1 MPLGQSLFRSF
12 LHNTTGL
19 CPCITG
25 NTLSPQC
32 ALLSGGRQI
41 SGLQCRALPAAT
53 PGQCNCIAIADGC
66 CRNRRPSRRMRRST
80 AIPRACHA
88 PSFIACYRCYCSSRS
103 RWRWRM
109 GCRTGIAR
117 SNAMSCSKRAV
128 SRTHRRCRSS
138 APNARPTPSWMSDCR
153 CRNTWATYR
162 KRPLPVHWRLAPILC
177 GRSPSARACRAA
189 PLGRTDSIRCH
200 RCIAVA
206 PPWHCRSHPFCS
218 RLYP

>member
-1 MPLGQSLFRSF
+1 MCIDWSLPGRFQ
-12 LHNTTGL
+12 HAW
-19 CPCITG
+19 C
-25 NTLSPQC
+25 SPRRTCSMQLDC
-32 ALLSGGRQI
+32 MS
-41 SGLQCRALPAAT
+41 
-53 PGQCNCIAIADGC
+53 NDC
-66 CRNRRPSRRMRRST
+66 CRNQLASRRMRRSI
-80 AIPRACHA
+80 AIPRACHV
-88 PSFIACYRCYCSSRS
+88 PFFIACYRCYCSSRS

-138 APNARPTPSWMSDCR
+138 APNARPMPSWMSDCR
-153 CRNTWATYR
+153 CRNTWAMYR
-162 KRPLPVHWRLAPILC
+162 KRPWPVHWRLAPTLC
-177 GRSPSARACRAA
+177 GRSLSARACRAA

-206 PPWHCRSHPFCS
+206 PPWQCRSHPFCS